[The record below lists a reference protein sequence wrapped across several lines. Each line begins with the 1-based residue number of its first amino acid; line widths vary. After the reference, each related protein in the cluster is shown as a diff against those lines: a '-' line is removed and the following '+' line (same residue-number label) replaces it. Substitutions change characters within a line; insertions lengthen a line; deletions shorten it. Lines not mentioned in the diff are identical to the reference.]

1 MWWGLLMSSHSKLNW
16 PWRRGYLKEHHFHT
30 DYPIGPT
37 YIPATENLYLKK
49 KRVWKLKTCT
59 NRHMY
64 ITFLQIKNS
73 IKLYTWKIY
82 ITKDKH
88 TDHFTMHLTRVG
100 IGPKQ
105 KDLKSDTYDKMTPN
119 IHPSTLFVSCGVCIT
134 FSTFDDKAF
143 FLFLNYYWIFTDPPT
158 PV

>member
-1 MWWGLLMSSHSKLNW
+1 MKTRLSQRAPFSYRLSHRS
-16 PWRRGYLKEHHFHT
+16 
-30 DYPIGPT
+30 
-37 YIPATENLYLKK
+37 YIYTCYWKPVFKK